1 MDTQNENLELKAR
14 LTLAQWTLDKNL
26 GWIAASEVKS
36 AFTFAAAASML
47 GVLYSSLSSI
57 YWLSTYLIFLA
68 IISFAFLGI
77 SCLLTFL
84 VVIPR
89 LNGPSNS
96 FLFFGTAS
104 QKSKDQYINQFLESS
119 AEQILKDIAGQIH
132 RNSEIANKKQK
143 LVKRG
148 IIFLM
153 LGAIPWLVSMILTLV
168 IKWH

>member
-1 MDTQNENLELKAR
+1 MDIQNENLDPKAR
-14 LTLAQWTLDKNL
+14 LSLAQWTLDKNL

-47 GVLYSSLSSI
+47 GVLYAGVSSAQ
-57 YWLSTYLIFLA
+57 WLSPCLIYLA
-68 IISFAFLGI
+68 IASFLLLII
-77 SCLLTFL
+77 SCFHTIL

-89 LNGPSNS
+89 LSGPSS
-96 FLFFGTAS
+96 SLLFFGAAS
-104 QKSKDQYINQFLESS
+104 KKSRGEYTSQFLECSS
-119 AEQILKDIAGQIH
+119 EEILQDMVIQIH
-132 RNSEIANKKQK
+132 RNSEIAHRKQT

-153 LGAIPWLVSMILTLV
+153 LGAIPWLLSMMLALI

>member
-1 MDTQNENLELKAR
+1 MDIQNKKLDLKVR
-14 LTLAQWTLDKNL
+14 LSLAQWTLDKNL

-47 GVLYSSLSSI
+47 GVLYAGISSAQ
-57 YWLSTYLIFLA
+57 WLSPYLIYSA
-68 IISFAFLGI
+68 IAAFLLLII
-77 SCLLTFL
+77 SCLHTIL

-89 LNGPSNS
+89 LSGPSNS
-96 FLFFGTAS
+96 LLFFGATS
-104 QKSKDQYINQFLESS
+104 QKSRDEYTNQFFEFSS
-119 AEQILKDIAGQIH
+119 EEILQDIATQIH
-132 RNSEIANKKQK
+132 RNSEIAHKKQT

-153 LGAIPWLVSMILTLV
+153 LGAIPWLLSMMQALI